1 MIIEGFLM
9 GGDIRR
15 ILVTGASGQIGSELT
30 PRLREIYGKENVIAS
45 DLRNPMKDDGP
56 FELLDVTD
64 AKKLDEIVVEHA
76 IDSIVHLAAL
86 LSASGEQRP
95 NVAWHVNIDG
105 LYNVLEVARNRKL
118 LRVFNPSSIA
128 VFGPETPRE
137 NTPQETVTKPRTIYG
152 ITKVTGELLGNYY
165 YQKWGVDVRGVR
177 FPGIIS
183 NVSPPGGGTTDYAV
197 EIFYEAIKDRR
208 YTCFLKPDS
217 ILPMMYMPDCLKGI
231 VELLEA
237 DLSRLKHHTDF
248 NLGALSFSPIQ
259 LVAEIKEHM
268 PDLVVEYKPDYR
280 QAIADSWPMSLDDSA
295 ARAEWGWRPTFN
307 LQAMVKDMFE
317 VLSERHQ
324 KGEL

>member
-1 MIIEGFLM
+1 M

-45 DLRNPMKDDGP
+45 DLRNPIKDDGP

-64 AKKLDEIVVEHA
+64 AKKVDEIVVEYA

-197 EIFYEAIKDRR
+197 EVFYGAIKNRR

-248 NLGALSFSPIQ
+248 NLSALSFSPIQ
-259 LVAEIKEHM
+259 LVAEIKQHM

-280 QAIADSWPMSLDDSA
+280 QAIADSWPMSLDDSV
-295 ARAEWGWRPTFN
+295 ARSEWGWRPTFN
-307 LQAMVKDMFE
+307 LQTMVKDMFE
-317 VLSERHQ
+317 VLNERHQ

>member
-1 MIIEGFLM
+1 MFIEGFLM
-9 GGDIRR
+9 GDIRR
-15 ILVTGASGQIGSELT
+15 ILLTGASGQIGSELT
-30 PRLREIYGKENVIAS
+30 PRLRELYGKENVIAS
-45 DLRNPMKDDGP
+45 DLRKPVSDDGP
-56 FELLDVTD
+56 FEMLDVTD
-64 AKKLDEIVVEHA
+64 AKKLDEIVVNHE

-118 LRVFNPSSIA
+118 RRVFNPSSIA

-137 NTPQETVTKPRTIYG
+137 KTPQETVTKPRTIYG

-165 YQKWGVDVRGVR
+165 YQKWGVDVRGIR
-177 FPGIIS
+177 FPGVIS

-197 EIFYEAIKDRR
+197 EIFYEAIKNRR

-217 ILPMMYMPDCLKGI
+217 ILPMIYMPDCLRSI

-248 NLGALSFSPIQ
+248 NLGALSFSPTQ
-259 LVAEIKEHM
+259 LVAEIKQHI

-280 QAIADSWPMSLDDSA
+280 QAIADSWPMSLNDSA
-295 ARAEWGWRPTFN
+295 AREEWDWRPTFD
-307 LQAMVKDMFE
+307 LQTMVKDMLG
-317 VLSERHQ
+317 VLGERYRSG
-324 KGEL
+324 KL

>member
-1 MIIEGFLM
+1 LINEGLLM
-9 GGDIRR
+9 GDDIGK

-30 PRLREIYGKENVIAS
+30 PRLRAIYGKENVIAS
-45 DLRNPMKDDGP
+45 DLRKPMREDGP
-56 FELLDVTD
+56 FELLDVTNSN
-64 AKKLDEIVVEHA
+64 KLDEIVVEYE
-76 IDSIVHLAAL
+76 IGSIVHLAAL

-105 LYNVLEVARNRKL
+105 LYNVLEVARVRKL
-118 LRVFNPSSIA
+118 RRVFNPSSIA

-197 EIFYEAIKDRR
+197 EIFYEAIKNRR
-208 YTCFLKPDS
+208 YTCFLKPDTT
-217 ILPMMYMPDCLKGI
+217 LPMMYMPDCLRSV

-237 DLSRLKHHTDF
+237 DLSRLRHHTDF
-248 NLGALSFSPIQ
+248 NLGALSFSPTQ
-259 LVAEIKEHM
+259 LVAEIKRHM
-268 PDLVVEYKPDYR
+268 PDFEVDYRPDYR
-280 QAIADSWPMSLDDSA
+280 QAIADSWPMSLDDST
-295 ARAEWGWRPTFN
+295 ARAEWGWKPTFD
-307 LQAMVKDMFE
+307 LSAMVGDMLE
-317 VLSERHQ
+317 VLGERHRR
-324 KGEL
+324 GEL

>member
-95 NVAWHVNIDG
+95 NVAWHVNING

-118 LRVFNPSSIA
+118 MRVFNPSSIA

-197 EIFYEAIKDRR
+197 EIFYEAIKNRR

-248 NLGALSFSPIQ
+248 NLGALSFSPTQ
-259 LVAEIKEHM
+259 LVAEIK
-268 PDLVVEYKPDYR
+268 
-280 QAIADSWPMSLDDSA
+280 A
-295 ARAEWGWRPTFN
+295 AYA
-307 LQAMVKDMFE
+307 
-317 VLSERHQ
+317 
-324 KGEL
+324 

>member
-1 MIIEGFLM
+1 M

-30 PRLREIYGKENVIAS
+30 PRLRELYGKENVIAS
-45 DLRNPMKDDGP
+45 DLRKPMKDDGP

-64 AKKLDEIVVEHA
+64 AKKLDEIVGTYE

-128 VFGPETPRE
+128 VFGPETPRG
-137 NTPQETVTKPRTIYG
+137 NTPQETVMKPRTIYG

-165 YQKWGVDVRGVR
+165 YQKWGIDVRGVR

-197 EIFYEAIKDRR
+197 EIFYEAIKKGR

-217 ILPMMYMPDCLKGI
+217 TLPMMYMPDCLKGI
-231 VELLEA
+231 VELLKA
-237 DLSRLKHHTDF
+237 DLSRLRHHTDF
-248 NLGALSFSPIQ
+248 NLGALSFSPAQ
-259 LVAEIKEHM
+259 LVAEIKQHM

-295 ARAEWGWRPTFN
+295 AREEWGWRPTFD
-307 LQAMVKDMFE
+307 LQAMVKDMLE
-317 VLSERHQ
+317 ILSTRYRR
-324 KGEL
+324 GEL

>member
-1 MIIEGFLM
+1 MITEGFLM

-30 PRLREIYGKENVIAS
+30 PRLKKIYGNENVIAS
-45 DLRNPMKDDGP
+45 DLRKPVKDDGP

-64 AKKLDEIVVEHA
+64 MKKLDEIVVQHE
-76 IDSIVHLAAL
+76 IDSIIHLAAL

-118 LRVFNPSSIA
+118 RRVFNPSSIA

-197 EIFYEAIKDRR
+197 EIFYEAIKDRK
-208 YTCFLKPDS
+208 YTCFLRPDS
-217 ILPMMYMPDCLKGI
+217 TLPMMYMPDCLRGI

-237 DLSRLKHHTDF
+237 DLSRLRHHTDF
-248 NLGALSFSPIQ
+248 NLGALSFSPAQ
-259 LVAEIKEHM
+259 
-268 PDLVVEYKPDYR
+268 LVVEIKRHIPDFEVEYRPDYR
-280 QAIADSWPMSLDDSA
+280 QAIADSWPISLDDSS
-295 ARAEWGWRPTFN
+295 AREEWSWRSTYDLP
-307 LQAMVKDMFE
+307 AMVNDMLE
-317 VLSERHQ
+317 MLGERYQ
-324 KGEL
+324 RGEL

>member
-1 MIIEGFLM
+1 M

-30 PRLREIYGKENVIAS
+30 PRLKKIYGNENVIAS
-45 DLRNPMKDDGP
+45 DLRKPVKDDGP

-64 AKKLDEIVVEHA
+64 MKKLDEIVVQHE
-76 IDSIVHLAAL
+76 IDSIIHLAAL

-118 LRVFNPSSIA
+118 RRVFNPSSIA

-152 ITKVTGELLGNYY
+152 ITKITGELLGNYY

-197 EIFYEAIKDRR
+197 EIFYEVIKNRK
-208 YTCFLKPDS
+208 YTCFLRPDS
-217 ILPMMYMPDCLKGI
+217 TLPMMYMPDCLRGI

-237 DLSRLKHHTDF
+237 DLSRLIHHTDF
-248 NLGALSFSPIQ
+248 NLGALSFSPAQ
-259 LVAEIKEHM
+259 
-268 PDLVVEYKPDYR
+268 LVVEIKRHIPDFEVEYRPDYR
-280 QAIADSWPMSLDDSA
+280 QAIADSWPISLDDSS
-295 ARAEWGWRPTFN
+295 AREEWSWRPTYD
-307 LQAMVKDMFE
+307 LPAMVNDMLE
-317 VLSERHQ
+317 MLGERYQ
-324 KGEL
+324 RGEL